1 MLQKNISVS
10 IVDLVTIRQ
19 FNLYCDLLQR
29 IERTYPVFEP
39 EPPSIYAVTC
49 RTCKVNERP
58 RFESWAFPLQI
69 GQRLPTL
76 PIWLTDI
83 LPIPLNLDA
92 SYDATCK
99 ALHIRS

>member
-1 MLQKNISVS
+1 MTMPLL
-10 IVDLVTIRQ
+10 DHFRPPL
-19 FNLYCDLLQR
+19 FN
-29 IERTYPVFEP
+29 TTVFAP

-69 GQRLPTL
+69 GQPLSML

-99 ALHIRS
+99 ALRFRG